1 MAFVK
6 LGLSLLL
13 LVLIHG
19 VIFLS
24 DPVLCDDED
33 DTLFQGINSYRQSL
47 NLPEFTENDN
57 AGCLAD
63 EIADQLED
71 LPCDN
76 ASDYSFAPGTTPK
89 FSNFNKLL
97 HSCHINVNN
106 TVDGVLMPVCVPKLD
121 PTLVLSN
128 YTNSQYA
135 KYLNDSSYTGAGIAS
150 EDDWIVVILSTNT
163 STGNFSGV
171 ASLVPNIMVNYMVAL
186 LFSLLLVFLS

>member
-6 LGLSLLL
+6 LGLSLVF

-19 VIFLS
+19 LMFLS
-24 DPVLCDDED
+24 YPVHCDDED
-33 DTLFQGINSYRQSL
+33 ATLFEGINSYRQSL
-47 NLPEFTENDN
+47 NLPNFTENDN

-71 LPCDN
+71 QPCKK
-76 ASDYSFAPGTTPK
+76 AHDYSSGPGTNPK

-97 HSCHINVNN
+97 HSCDINVNT
-106 TVDGVLMPVCVPKLD
+106 TVDGVIMPVCVPKLD

-150 EDDWIVVILSTNT
+150 ENDWIVVILSTST